1 MGASA
6 TGPRTVVN
14 PDHSGERTA
23 LNKVGCDLDLID
35 TTSRQRW
42 GLSVVGSSGAMAL
55 LTMKHWSASSSAALT
70 GLLLA
75 CGGGYPEPRDQLTES
90 EAAVRAAEVAGA
102 QNTPQAALHL
112 KRAREQIDA
121 GKGLIQEGENERAE
135 WMLRRARADADLAM
149 SLATEDAQRKKAA
162 EVKEELDQ
170 LKQSMRR
177 GKP

>member
-1 MGASA
+1 M
-6 TGPRTVVN
+6 
-14 PDHSGERTA
+14 
-23 LNKVGCDLDLID
+23 
-35 TTSRQRW
+35 
-42 GLSVVGSSGAMAL
+42 
-55 LTMKHWSASSSAALT
+55 MKRWSASSSLVLAILVS
-70 GLLLA
+70 A

-135 WMLRRARADADLAM
+135 WMLRRARADADLAL
-149 SLATEDAQRKKAA
+149 SLATEETQRKKAA

-170 LKQSMRR
+170 LQQSLQRET
-177 GKP
+177 P

>member
-1 MGASA
+1 M
-6 TGPRTVVN
+6 
-14 PDHSGERTA
+14 
-23 LNKVGCDLDLID
+23 
-35 TTSRQRW
+35 
-42 GLSVVGSSGAMAL
+42 
-55 LTMKHWSASSSAALT
+55 MKRWSASSSLVLAI
-70 GLLLA
+70 LLSA

-135 WMLRRARADADLAM
+135 WMLRRARADADLAL
-149 SLATEDAQRKKAA
+149 SLATEETQRKKAA

-170 LKQSMRR
+170 LQQSLQRET
-177 GKP
+177 P